1 MDFCKGLVPA
11 GIVIRPKR
19 GLPACNVRGFRCEQV
34 FFHWK
39 LRINKVRLSVR
50 SERSLQAGNLRS
62 GQKHSKRLLMTE
74 THFHKIKDIFAD
86 IVEVPRENRA
96 ELIHEKCGDDANLKA
111 EIESLLA
118 AHDEAEN
125 IIEKNAFDI
134 NSLSNN
140 KTYDGREFGHYRILR
155 EIGHGGMG
163 AVFLAERADGEFDQ
177 QVALKIVR
185 QTIVSSELERHF
197 RRERQILA
205 SLNHPNIA
213 KLLDGGVSAI
223 GEPFLAMEYIEGANL
238 LEFAAEISI
247 EEKLKLFIKVCNA
260 VEYAHRHL
268 VVHRD
273 IKPSNIL
280 VTADGEPKLLDFGL
294 AKPSETSEL
303 NANETTETAFRALT
317 PAYASP
323 EQLRGQTV
331 TTSSD
336 TYSLGVVLYELLS
349 GEKPFHFENKSLEEI
364 LQTVTT
370 GEPPPPSAISNSR
383 LQNSNFKNPK
393 SKIRNPKL
401 KGDLDIITLKAL
413 RKEPDRRYNSVV
425 AFAEDI
431 ERHLKGLPI
440 TARPQTF
447 SYRSSKF
454 FRRNKITVSAGV
466 LILLSLFVGG
476 IVSFVQFRRA
486 QAEKAKAEQVN
497 SFLQKMLLTANPEQS
512 SNQGKGY
519 SASINDLLA
528 QATQRLDSD
537 DFSSQ
542 PEVKAELEYLIGTI
556 YLNQGKLDSAEKYL
570 QTALKM
576 QAELYDTNS
585 KQILLSENS
594 LGSLYLAK
602 ADYDRAENMF
612 EKILPSLREQFRLGN
627 IKIPVMADALNNF
640 ALLKRA
646 RGDSR
651 QSEILYR
658 ESLESSIQNKLPDE
672 NLVFTKTMIA
682 LTRFDQG
689 KFDEAE
695 ADVQKLLAESKQKDR
710 ESMSTADNLTLLGSI
725 QSEKGNFREATDNLR
740 EGERIYLKL
749 LSPDALKIFDNRRL
763 QAQILYAE
771 GNLSEAEKTINQVL
785 ENYRRISNPKYISY
799 ATALTYKGLILNKA
813 GKSAEAETILREAL
827 RLRTENLPAKH
838 FMTALTKSALG
849 EVLTTTQKYD
859 EAETLLT
866 ESLQDLKDIQ
876 AAENQRTLTAQNRLD
891 ELHKIWNKSAVA
903 VR

>member
-1 MDFCKGLVPA
+1 MNETDF
-11 GIVIRPKR
+11 
-19 GLPACNVRGFRCEQV
+19 Q
-34 FFHWK
+34 
-39 LRINKVRLSVR
+39 
-50 SERSLQAGNLRS
+50 
-62 GQKHSKRLLMTE
+62 
-74 THFHKIKDIFAD
+74 KIKDIFAD
-86 IVEVPRENRA
+86 IIEIPRVNRA
-96 ELIHEKCGDDANLKA
+96 GILHKKCGDDANLLS
-111 EIESLLA
+111 EIKSLLA

-125 IIEKNAFDI
+125 IIEKNAFNF

-140 KTYDGREFGHYRILR
+140 KTYDGRIFGNYKIIR

-163 AVFLAERADGEFDQ
+163 AVFLAERNDGEFDQ

-213 KLLDGGVSAI
+213 KLLDGGVSEI
-223 GEPFLAMEYIEGANL
+223 GEPFLAMEHIEGANL
-238 LEFAAEISI
+238 LEFAKDIPI
-247 EEKLKLFIKVCNA
+247 QEKLKLFIKVCNA

-280 VTADGEPKLLDFGL
+280 VTNDGEPKLLDFGL
-294 AKPSETSEL
+294 AKLSENSDA
-303 NANETTETAFRALT
+303 NADQTTETAFRALT

-323 EQLRGQTV
+323 EQLRGNIV

-336 TYSLGVVLYELLS
+336 IYSLGVVLYELLS

-364 LQTVTT
+364 LRTVTT
-370 GEPPPPSAISNSR
+370 SEPPAPSAVLSSK
-383 LQNSNFKNPK
+383 FKVQSSKPEIKTTDNERKKTNVEEQDIRK
-393 SKIRNPKL
+393 SQIINRKFL
-401 KGDLDIITLKAL
+401 KGDLDTIILKTL
-413 RKEPDRRYNSVV
+413 RKMPERRYKSVA

-447 SYRSSKF
+447 SYRASKF

-486 QAEKAKAEQVN
+486 QAEKAKAEEVN

-570 QTALKM
+570 QTALRM
-576 QAELYDTNS
+576 QTELYNENS
-585 KQILLSENS
+585 KQILLSEIS

-602 ADYDRAENMF
+602 ADYDRAENIY

-627 IKIPVMADALNNF
+627 IEMSAMSDALNNY

-695 ADVQKLLAESKQKDR
+695 TDVQKLLAESKQKAG
-710 ESMSTADNLTLLGSI
+710 ETLTTGDNLTLLGSI
-725 QSEKGNFREATDNLR
+725 QSEKGNLREAADNLR

-771 GNLSEAEKTINQVL
+771 GNLSEAEKMINQVL
-785 ENYRRISNPKYISY
+785 DNYRRVSNQTYISY

-813 GKSAEAETILREAL
+813 GKSGEAETVLREAL

-838 FMTALTKSALG
+838 FMTALTESALG
-849 EVLTTTQKYD
+849 EVLTTTKKYA

-866 ESLQDLKDIQ
+866 ESLQDLREIQ
-876 AAENQRTLTAQNRLD
+876 AAENQRTLAAQNRLD
-891 ELHKIWNKSAVA
+891 ELHKFWNQSAVA